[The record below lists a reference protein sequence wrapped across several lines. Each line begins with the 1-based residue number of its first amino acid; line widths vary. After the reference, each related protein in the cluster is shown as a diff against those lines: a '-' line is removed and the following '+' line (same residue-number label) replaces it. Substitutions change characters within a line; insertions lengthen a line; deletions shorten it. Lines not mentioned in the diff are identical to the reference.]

1 MPAALVGVVA
11 GVLGT
16 AAGVAATTAM
26 VYGAIAGAVVSAV
39 TNKGNMLKNAVKGAL
54 SGAAGAGLASAG
66 MGMAG
71 ATGTANTAV
80 ELSPLEAAVELSPL
94 EAAGGIDAGQA
105 TAGSQLS
112 AVEASGGIDAA
123 TKAGE
128 AAKAGGTVKTLTP
141 PAEAPKGLLERAIN
155 WIETKPETAKILGQG
170 AAGAAK
176 SFIDKETSQA
186 QIEALMERDRLNR
199 EALKVGGLAGLSKEP
214 AIPRVGGFLDK
225 PQWQLDPMTGLLQKR
240 EATA

>member
-66 MGMAG
+66 MG
-71 ATGTANTAV
+71 TANT
-80 ELSPLEAAVELSPL
+80 AVELSPL

-214 AIPRVGGFLDK
+214 AIPQVGGFLDK

>member
-71 ATGTANTAV
+71 ATGTANT
-80 ELSPLEAAVELSPL
+80 AVELSPL

-214 AIPRVGGFLDK
+214 AIPQVGGFLDK

>member
-80 ELSPLEAAVELSPL
+80 ELSPLEAAVELSAL
-94 EAAGGIDAGQA
+94 EAA
-105 TAGSQLS
+105 
-112 AVEASGGIDAA
+112 GGIDAA

-214 AIPRVGGFLDK
+214 AIPQVGGFLDK